1 MKIAIVEDEPF
12 TRKRI
17 QTIITQHYPHAKI
30 VSTGQTLEDL
40 SLILGRQQE
49 IDLLF
54 CDLHLADGLSFDVLK
69 VFEITIPIV
78 FITAYDQYALQ
89 SFDHNCIDYL
99 LKPIEEERLILA
111 LEKASKFIRD
121 TQKPVIAPEIL
132 HQIFHGY
139 QHKIYKQRFLAKY
152 GNKIKLISV
161 KDIAYFF
168 TENSVTYLVCSGE
181 SKKYIVDYSLQELE
195 EQLLNPLEFY
205 RINRSSIV
213 SLDYLQEM
221 KPYQNGRLQL
231 SLNSPAFTD
240 LIVSRE
246 KVNQFKEWINK

>member
-12 TRKRI
+12 TKKRI
-17 QTIITQHYPHAKI
+17 QTIITQHYPHAQI
-30 VSTGQTLEDL
+30 VSTGQTLEEL

-69 VFEITIPIV
+69 VYEISIPIV

-139 QHKIYKQRFLAKY
+139 QNKIYKQGF
-152 GNKIKLISV
+152 
-161 KDIAYFF
+161 
-168 TENSVTYLVCSGE
+168 
-181 SKKYIVDYSLQELE
+181 
-195 EQLLNPLEFY
+195 
-205 RINRSSIV
+205 
-213 SLDYLQEM
+213 
-221 KPYQNGRLQL
+221 
-231 SLNSPAFTD
+231 
-240 LIVSRE
+240 
-246 KVNQFKEWINK
+246 